1 MKTSQ
6 LLLIVAVILAVVAGY
21 FGAQQI
27 LVWPYMLGLSGILF
41 AVAAQQRKS

>member
-1 MKTSQ
+1 MKTGQ
-6 LLLIVAVILAVVAGY
+6 TLLVIAVALSVLAAY